1 MQVDRTA
8 TLLAEELSVSVSA
21 SQSGDPEDKVFRF
34 DSAKLSMVSVAQ
46 CRAAR
51 EAGAS
56 PWDLISMRDQD
67 PGGQEVINASP
78 PR

>member
-8 TLLAEELSVSVSA
+8 TLLAEELSVSA

-46 CRAAR
+46 CRAAQKQGR
-51 EAGAS
+51 LLG
-56 PWDLISMRDQD
+56 ISYCNTGSGSLVVRR
-67 PGGQEVINASP
+67 S
-78 PR
+78 